1 MEVYLEL
8 RGNRW
13 IRVTGRLKQVVVSK
27 GRKSLRYVLVGETID
42 KPPST
47 ESWYSMKVPTGGLNK
62 LILKLIEENK
72 GHIVVFEKSED
83 SEYVAKTESMEA
95 LELVRKT
102 IRDVLVAKG
111 RTMQRDYGL
120 GEESLKQSNADG
132 KEEG

>member
-27 GRKSLRYVLVGETID
+27 GRKSLRYVLVGETVD

-47 ESWYSMKVPTGGLNK
+47 KSWYSMKVPASGLNK
-62 LILKLIEENK
+62 LILKLTEENT

-83 SEYVAKTESMEA
+83 GEYVAKTESMEA

-102 IRDVLVAKG
+102 IREVLVSKG
-111 RTMQRDYGL
+111 KTMQRDYSL
-120 GEESLKQSNADG
+120 GEESLKQSNAVG

>member
-27 GRKSLRYVLVGETID
+27 GRKSLRYVLVGETVD
-42 KPPST
+42 KPPSIKG
-47 ESWYSMKVPTGGLNK
+47 WYSMKVPAGGLNK
-62 LILKLIEENK
+62 LILKLIEENT
-72 GHIVVFEKSED
+72 GHIVVFGRSED
-83 SEYVAKTESMEA
+83 GEYVAKTESIEA

-102 IRDVLVAKG
+102 IREVLVAKG

-120 GEESLKQSNADG
+120 GEESLKQSNVVG